1 MAKKKSKIK
10 AKPKAKVKPKAV
22 GEKRTAILEAALELF
37 ATRGFHAT
45 AIPLVAAG
53 AGVAAGTIYLYFD
66 SKETMVNALFQQWKA
81 LFLRTLQAA
90 VQPDVTTRVQFAR
103 LWQAMA
109 SFVETFPRAFQFLES
124 HFHLPYLDKRS
135 VALEEAVLD
144 LARAFAKAGKA
155 AGDLKPLADDLLI
168 ALVFGAFINLNRQQD
183 LGRLEK
189 GPALLSDAEAC
200 CWDLI
205 ANKLEIST

>member
-1 MAKKKSKIK
+1 MAKKTKKK
-10 AKPKAKVKPKAV
+10 TKTKGHPQAV
-22 GEKRTAILEAALELF
+22 GDKRTAILDAALELF
-37 ATRGFHAT
+37 ATRGFNAT
-45 AIPLVAAG
+45 AMPLVAAQ

-66 SKETMVNALFQQWKA
+66 SKETMVNALFQQWKG
-81 LFLRTLQAA
+81 LFLRALQD
-90 VQPDVTTRVQFAR
+90 VVSPDVTTRVQFAR

-109 SFVETFPRAFQFLES
+109 SFVEKYPRAFQFLES

-135 VALEEAVLD
+135 VALEEAVFD

-183 LGRLEK
+183 LGRLSTD
-189 GPALLSDAEAC
+189 PAVLVQAEAC

-205 ANKLEIST
+205 EST